1 MKAGIAAG
9 IALVAVMGSGGLL
22 AADGNH
28 LLITCKEAI
37 RDSDGERTTNSLAA
51 GYCYGLVNGVMSTMT
66 TMNEY
71 MLPKERTCFPSGLM
85 NQQAVRIVAKYLE
98 EHPASLH
105 RDGAFL
111 AMAAFQNAYLCK

>member
-1 MKAGIAAG
+1 MT
-9 IALVAVMGSGGLL
+9 LVAMMGSGEVMAG
-22 AADGNH
+22 DGNH
-28 LLITCKEAI
+28 LLSTCKEAI
-37 RDSDGERTTNSLAA
+37 RDSDGDHNTDNLAT
-51 GYCYGLVNGVMSTMT
+51 GYCWGLVNGVASTMA

-71 MLPKERTCFPSGLM
+71 MLPNEKTCFPSGLT
-85 NQQAVRIVAKYLE
+85 NRQLARIAAKYLE